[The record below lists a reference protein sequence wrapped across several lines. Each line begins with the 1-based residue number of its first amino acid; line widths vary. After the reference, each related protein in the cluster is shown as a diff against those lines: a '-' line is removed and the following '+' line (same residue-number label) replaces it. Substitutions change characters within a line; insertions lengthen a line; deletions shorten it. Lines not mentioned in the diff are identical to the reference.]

1 MLAGVAVFLVSDI
14 VLVCAAT
21 QRKLQSQAAA
31 HRERHFREVPR
42 PREDR
47 EHGKEPALPDRSHA
61 TPSEQVARA
70 VARGYGVSSALRWS
84 RSMGKKWVRREAVGV
99 WESERRWGWR
109 IVDERLGCGLQ
120 SPLWRLGV
128 AVIVL
133 RARLKRFRLNTARK

>member
-21 QRKLQSQAAA
+21 QRKLQLQLQAAA

-70 VARGYGVSSALRWS
+70 VARGCDVERCEEVGLSVEER
-84 RSMGKKWVRREAVGV
+84 RREA
-99 WESERRWGWR
+99 SE
-109 IVDERLGCGLQ
+109 LGG
-120 SPLWRLGV
+120 
-128 AVIVL
+128 A
-133 RARLKRFRLNTARK
+133 